1 MVNRELPLAG
11 TVTGRAARLEWDFGD
26 GCVTNTS
33 YFTAHRW
40 AGPGDYPVTLTAY
53 NLDHPAGVSA
63 QLWVQVPLP
72 PQPRVSVGRPTGNR
86 LQLQFPSQAG
96 IFYTIEYTADL
107 TPPVVWETWTTLTGN
122 GEVLQIDDFTTSAET
137 RFYRV
142 RVE

>member
-1 MVNRELPLAG
+1 MAG
-11 TVTGRAARLEWDFGD
+11 RLSGD
-26 GCVTNTS
+26 VD
-33 YFTAHRW
+33 R
-40 AGPGDYPVTLTAY
+40 L
-53 NLDHPAGVSA
+53 
-63 QLWVQVPLP
+63 
-72 PQPRVSVGRPTGNR
+72 QPRHPRACPRNCGQCCLFAQDTVVTTGNR